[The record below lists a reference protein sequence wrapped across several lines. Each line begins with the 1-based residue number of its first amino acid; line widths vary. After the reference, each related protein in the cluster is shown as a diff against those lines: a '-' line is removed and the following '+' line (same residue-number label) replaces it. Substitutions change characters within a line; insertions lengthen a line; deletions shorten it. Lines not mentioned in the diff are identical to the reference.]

1 MVDDSGDSKWQKTLI
16 VAYKPEDLFGEWNY
30 ITRAFGNKAD
40 LETAISKYRF
50 NSDDPEH
57 FKKVVFSKLR
67 DQDRQTIQYPYDLG
81 DLNFDAL
88 VFVDERSGRVE
99 LRYQDETIS
108 LKDFKTE
115 VEILK
120 EKYLELESKYCKN
133 RYIENREELDEFL
146 TALEVF
152 NDHKDFD
159 EIEVLTYLKE
169 DVKTTKNFPILLVYQ
184 TYEEYNIPYDYNEH
198 HHRFTLVDD
207 SLGR

>member
-1 MVDDSGDSKWQKTLI
+1 MAKTLI

-50 NSDDPEH
+50 NSEDPEH

-81 DLNFDAL
+81 DLYFDAL
-88 VFVDERSGRVE
+88 VFVDEHSGRVE

-115 VEILK
+115 AEILK

-152 NDHKDFD
+152 NDHADFD

-169 DVKTTKNFPILLVYQ
+169 DINTTKNFPILLVYQ

-207 SLGR
+207 TLGR

>member
-1 MVDDSGDSKWQKTLI
+1 MAKTLM

-50 NSDDPEH
+50 NSEDPEH

-67 DQDRQTIQYPYDLG
+67 DQDRKTIQELG
-81 DLNFDAL
+81 DLEFDAL
-88 VFVDERSGRVE
+88 IFVDERNGKVWI
-99 LRYQDETIS
+99 RYHDDTIN

-115 VEILK
+115 KEILS
-120 EKYLELESKYCKN
+120 ERVGELDRKYCKN
-133 RYIENREELDEFL
+133 RYIETREELDEFL

-152 NDHKDFD
+152 DEVGEFD
-159 EIEVLTYLKE
+159 EIEVFTYLKE
-169 DVKTTKNFPILLVYQ
+169 DVKTTKNFPVLLTFVSR
-184 TYEEYNIPYDYNEH
+184 TEWNSAYDYDEK
-198 HHRFTLVDD
+198 RAWFTLIDD

>member
-1 MVDDSGDSKWQKTLI
+1 MAKTLI

-67 DQDRQTIQYPYDLG
+67 DRDRQTIQYPYDLG

-152 NDHKDFD
+152 NDHADFD

-169 DVKTTKNFPILLVYQ
+169 DIKTTKNFPILLVYQ

>member
-1 MVDDSGDSKWQKTLI
+1 MAKTLI

-152 NDHKDFD
+152 NDHADFD

>member
-1 MVDDSGDSKWQKTLI
+1 MAKTLM

-50 NSDDPEH
+50 NGEDPEH

-67 DQDRQTIQYPYDLG
+67 DQDRKTIQELG
-81 DLNFDAL
+81 DLYFDAL
-88 VFVDERSGRVE
+88 IFVDEHYGRVE
-99 LRYQDETIS
+99 LRYHDDTINLS
-108 LKDFKTE
+108 EFKTE

-120 EKYLELESKYCKN
+120 EKFIELESKYCKN
-133 RYIENREELDEFL
+133 RYLETREELDEFL

-152 NDHKDFD
+152 NDHADFD

-169 DVKTTKNFPILLVYQ
+169 DVKTTKNFPILLVHQ
-184 TYEEYNIPYDYNEH
+184 THDEYNISYDYNEH

>member
-1 MVDDSGDSKWQKTLI
+1 MAKTLI

-152 NDHKDFD
+152 NDHADFD
-159 EIEVLTYLKE
+159 EIEVLTYIKE
-169 DVKTTKNFPILLVYQ
+169 DVKQTKNFPILLVYQ

>member
-1 MVDDSGDSKWQKTLI
+1 M
-16 VAYKPEDLFGEWNY
+16 VAYKPDDLFGEWNY
-30 ITRAFGNKAD
+30 IARDFGDKTA
-40 LETAISKYRF
+40 LEYAITKYRF
-50 NSDDPEH
+50 NSEDPEH

-67 DQDRQTIQYPYDLG
+67 DQDRKTIQELG
-81 DLNFDAL
+81 DLEFDAL
-88 VFVDERSGRVE
+88 IFVDEHTGKVW

-115 VEILK
+115 KEILS
-120 EKYLELESKYCKN
+120 ERVGELDRKYCQN

-152 NDHKDFD
+152 DEAGEFD

-169 DVKTTKNFPILLVYQ
+169 EVKTTKNFPILLTFQ
-184 TYEEYNIPYDYNEH
+184 RRDEYNINYDYDEKNAH
-198 HHRFTLVDD
+198 FILVDS